1 MVLGREN
8 SFLDSRTTHP
18 IKKSKK
24 VEDKINKK
32 PPKYLKATKFQLI
45 SLIWR
50 KATSLTQQEL
60 DLLNQL
66 FQGHSDLSE
75 LYTAV
80 QLFRDLVTMGQVV
93 KLSQWLE
100 RYVNHEIKLLREF
113 CRRMKRDEQSIINA
127 LVYPYTNAICEGNV
141 NRIKM
146 IKRQMY
152 GRASF
157 KLLRIKVLYA

>member
-1 MVLGREN
+1 M
-8 SFLDSRTTHP
+8 
-18 IKKSKK
+18 
-24 VEDKINKK
+24 
-32 PPKYLKATKFQLI
+32 KATKFQLI

-113 CRRMKRDEQSIINA
+113 CRRMKRDEQSISNA

-157 KLLRIKVLYA
+157 ELLCIKVLYA

>member
-1 MVLGREN
+1 M
-8 SFLDSRTTHP
+8 
-18 IKKSKK
+18 KS
-24 VEDKINKK
+24 
-32 PPKYLKATKFQLI
+32 TKFQLI

-127 LVYPYTNAICEGNV
+127 LVYPYTKPICEGKV

-146 IKRQMY
+146 ITRQMY

>member
-1 MVLGREN
+1 M
-8 SFLDSRTTHP
+8 
-18 IKKSKK
+18 
-24 VEDKINKK
+24 
-32 PPKYLKATKFQLI
+32 
-45 SLIWR
+45 
-50 KATSLTQQEL
+50 
-60 DLLNQL
+60 
-66 FQGHSDLSE
+66 

-157 KLLRIKVLYA
+157 ELLRIKVLYA